1 MIISLL
7 AAADLD
13 GGIGKDGGV
22 PWHLNGDLKQFKL
35 LSMGHHLL
43 MGRKTYQSIG
53 RALPGR
59 QAIILTRQS
68 DFTANGSLVVS
79 SPGEAFV
86 LAESRGE
93 NELFVIGGGEIFAQ
107 TITAAQR
114 MYLTRVNTRASCD
127 VYFPLIDSYEWV
139 VLETGYHPQD
149 AHNDH
154 SYIFS
159 RVDRR

>member
-1 MIISLL
+1 LIISLL

-22 PWHLNGDLKQFKL
+22 PWHLNGDLKLFKL

-59 QAIILTRQS
+59 QVIILTRGTDLNAQ
-68 DFTANGSLVVS
+68 GSLLVS
-79 SPGEAFV
+79 SPGEAFA

-93 NELFVIGGGEIFAQ
+93 NELFIIGGGEIFAQ
-107 TITAAQR
+107 TIAAAQR
-114 MYLTRVNTRASCD
+114 IYLTRVNTRASCD
-127 VYFPLIDSYEWV
+127 VYFPHIDSHEWV

-154 SYIFS
+154 SFIFS
-159 RVDRR
+159 RVERR